1 MTSKQVILLTVPG
14 LSFFYFRLRNKQ
26 FAATKCS
33 IRLRMTWWPVYQLC
47 RNLCAH
53 WGIFLPPVWP
63 VCVFFFCPLKQYK
76 FAQKHT
82 NCLPNILLAFVK
94 AVEFRQIWSHCLPP
108 PPPPKKRGM
117 DPYWP
122 NFQLTEW
129 PSVNLDRKLLVL
141 IDRRRDLLKKFG
153 QS

>member
-108 PPPPKKRGM
+108 PPPPKKGGYFNLVCIRTLVSLEGTKR
-117 DPYWP
+117 
-122 NFQLTEW
+122 LKIITT
-129 PSVNLDRKLLVL
+129 PSMTQQTHLP
-141 IDRRRDLLKKFG
+141 
-153 QS
+153 